1 MSAMQLKLQTPTGV
15 LLDVPAVK
23 VVAEAQD
30 GLFCL
35 LPRHVDFVCALVPGI
50 LYCTTAA
57 GQDRLVAVDEGA
69 LVKCGAEVLV
79 STTNA
84 VLGTDL
90 TALQAMVAETFL
102 QLDDDERRAR
112 SALARLES
120 GAMRWL
126 LALERQSHG

>member
-1 MSAMQLKLQTPTGV
+1 MGAMQLKLQTPTGV

-23 VVAEAQD
+23 VVAEAQN

-35 LPRHVDFVCALVPGI
+35 LPRHVDFVAALVPGI
-50 LYCTTAA
+50 LYYTSAD
-57 GQDRLVAVDEGA
+57 GDERLVAVDEGA
-69 LVKCGAEVLV
+69 LVKCGVEVLV

-102 QLDDDERRAR
+102 ELDDDERRAR

-120 GAMRWL
+120 SAIRRL
-126 LALERQSHG
+126 LELERQSHG

>member
-1 MSAMQLKLQTPTGV
+1 MELKLQTPTQV

-23 VVAEAQD
+23 VVAEAQN

-35 LPRHVDFVCALVPGI
+35 LPRHVDFVAALVPGI
-50 LYCTTAA
+50 LYYTTAA
-57 GQDRLVAVDEGA
+57 GEERLVAVDEGA

-102 QLDDDERRAR
+102 ELDDDERRAR

-120 GAMRWL
+120 GALRRL
-126 LALERQSHG
+126 LELEQQSHG

>member
-1 MSAMQLKLQTPTGV
+1 MQLKLQTPTQV

-23 VVAEAQD
+23 VVAEAQN

-35 LPRHVDFVCALVPGI
+35 LPRHVDFVAALVPGI
-50 LYCTTAA
+50 LYYTTAA
-57 GQDRLVAVDEGA
+57 GEERLVAVDEGA

-102 QLDDDERRAR
+102 ELDDDERRAR

-120 GAMRWL
+120 GALRRL
-126 LALERQSHG
+126 VELEQQSHG

>member
-50 LYCTTAA
+50 LYCTSAT
-57 GQDRLVAVDEGA
+57 GEERLVAVDEGA

-120 GAMRWL
+120 GAMRRL